1 MPVTQHDLDWIAAR
15 LLPDIYD
22 INQRVKYD
30 RVTRRL
36 TNLYDEIMKFRITED
51 TFFDG
56 QHRKVGD
63 ILDFPVGPYRN
74 VLEGGN
80 GLQRIPQ
87 FEELATVT
95 ETIPPPASF
104 GEALAS
110 IPKAA
115 TPAATQA
122 KSAASLLSQ
131 LAVRRNKLHDT
142 IKGNIDAYGKRL
154 ADMETKAPDV
164 FAKAN
169 TILDDES
176 TGFKDLEDSLQ
187 EFAGANGAPLGG

>member
-1 MPVTQHDLDWIAAR
+1 MPVTQFDLDWIAAR

-51 TFFDG
+51 TFFNG

-63 ILDFPVGPYRN
+63 VLDFPVGPYRN

-87 FEELATVT
+87 FEELAVMTETVPPTATPVPPAPGPVSAKPASVSKISTLAERVKKFHQDAIKGADEVNAMLDAGEPMVANAFDTTVT
-95 ETIPPPASF
+95 
-104 GEALAS
+104 S
-110 IPKAA
+110 IN
-115 TPAATQA
+115 T
-122 KSAASLLSQ
+122 
-131 LAVRRNKLHDT
+131 
-142 IKGNIDAYGKRL
+142 
-154 ADMETKAPDV
+154 
-164 FAKAN
+164 AKADVQAL
-169 TILDDES
+169 LDV
-176 TGFKDLEDSLQ
+176 FKDLP
-187 EFAGANGAPLGG
+187 GGNGPLSS